1 MPLTYTGAVH
11 RYVTMLALI
20 IAGEIVFGLPF
31 HTARFFRPTLLEA
44 FGFTNTELGDLFAVY
59 GITAMLSYFPGG
71 ALADRFPARSLLTA
85 SLFATAAGGLFM
97 ATLPAAMPM
106 GLLYGF
112 WGVTTIFLFWG
123 ALIRATREW
132 GGESTQGLAFG
143 VLEGGRGLVAAL
155 TATLALA
162 VFAAIMPD
170 NVEAVNDEVRR
181 AGMRSIILVYTAAAF
196 IAGVLTWFT
205 VPVPD
210 AAGYRNPHPLR
221 GMAAVL
227 KRPVIWAHA
236 AVIVCAY
243 CAYKG
248 LDNYSLYAVQ
258 VLGMDE
264 VRGAALAT
272 WGSWV
277 RPIAA
282 VVAGVVAD
290 RFGAAR
296 SIGVAFA
303 VLAVSWILLGVSSAD
318 EAALGIVYLNLFVT
332 FFAVFALR
340 GIYFALLEENRTP
353 PYLTG
358 AAVGLVSLVGFTPEI
373 FFAPITGRILDANP
387 GIVGFQYYFL
397 FLAGVMVLGVLVVL
411 ALLALR
417 RKGSLW
423 PGQEP
428 PR

>member
-1 MPLTYTGAVH
+1 
-11 RYVTMLALI
+11 MLALV

-97 ATLPAAMPM
+97 ATIPGAGGMAI
-106 GLLYGF
+106 LYAF
-112 WGVTTIFLFWG
+112 WGFTTIFLFWG

-155 TATLALA
+155 IASLALA
-162 VFAAIMPD
+162 VFASIMPD
-170 NVEAVNDEVRR
+170 NVELASDEVRR
-181 AGMRSIILVYTAAAF
+181 AGMRSIILVYTASAF
-196 IAGVLTWFT
+196 VAGVLTWFT

-210 AAGYRNPHPLR
+210 ARVSRSRHPLQ
-221 GMAAVL
+221 GMALVL
-227 KRPVIWAHA
+227 KRPIIWAHA
-236 AVIVCAY
+236 AVIICAY
-243 CAYKG
+243 CGYKG

-272 WGSWV
+272 WGSWI

-282 VVAGVVAD
+282 VAAGLVAD
-290 RFGAAR
+290 RFSAAR

-303 VLAVSWILLGVSSAD
+303 VLAVSWVLLGLSSPGTTAMN
-318 EAALGIVYLNLFVT
+318 IIYLNLFVT

-358 AAVGLVSLVGFTPEI
+358 AAVGLVSLVGYTPEI

-387 GIVGFQYYFL
+387 GVVGFRHYFL
-397 FLAGVMVLGVLVVL
+397 FLAGIAVLGIVVVMVLLR
-411 ALLALR
+411 LR
-417 RKGSLW
+417 RSGGAW
-423 PGQEP
+423 PAQ
-428 PR
+428 RD

>member
-1 MPLTYTGAVH
+1 
-11 RYVTMLALI
+11 MLALI
-20 IAGEIVFGLPF
+20 VAGEIVFGLPF
-31 HTARFFRPTLLEA
+31 HTARFFRPTLLEV
-44 FGFTNTELGDLFAVY
+44 FGFTNTQLGDLFAVY
-59 GITAMLSYFPGG
+59 GVTAMISYFPGG
-71 ALADRFPARSLLTA
+71 ALADRFPARTLLTA
-85 SLFATAAGGLFM
+85 SLFATAAGGLVM
-97 ATLPAAMPM
+97 ATIPTAMPM

-155 TATLALA
+155 IATLALA

-170 NVEAVNDEVRR
+170 NVELASDGVRR
-181 AGMRSIILVYTAAAF
+181 AGMRSIVLVYTAAAF

-210 AAGYRNPHPLR
+210 AAGYRNAHTLK

-264 VRGAALAT
+264 VRGAALST
-272 WGSWV
+272 WGSWI
-277 RPIAA
+277 RPFAA

-290 RFGAAR
+290 RIGAAR

-303 VLAVSWILLGVSSAD
+303 MLAASWMLLGISSVD
-318 EAALGIVYLNLFVT
+318 ETVLGIVYLNLFVT

-358 AAVGLVSLVGFTPEI
+358 AAVGLVSLVGYTPEI

-387 GIVGFQYYFL
+387 GIVGFRHYFL
-397 FLAGVMVLGVLVVL
+397 FLAAITMLGVLVVL

-417 RKGSLW
+417 GKGNLW
-423 PGQEP
+423 PRQEP
-428 PR
+428 GR